1 MDRVKRY
8 QHAIQYVTININF
21 FPVWFVYLSFI
32 FKFETKT
39 NLFYVILFFFLLYI
53 LWLLVLLFLWFQ
65 MAEQRF
71 NKHQFSTVTF
81 LVGMYQT
88 QTTCKAVRKLLILIL
103 WIFYRTVANLFVFFF
118 FLLYLYLSFVSCI
131 FNVAIKRLKQC
142 SVLHQSLI
150 VMFQNGWLQV

>member
-21 FPVWFVYLSFI
+21 FPVWFVYRSFI
-32 FKFETKT
+32 FKS
-39 NLFYVILFFFLLYI
+39 NLFYVILLFFFLLYI

-65 MAEQRF
+65 TAEQRF

-118 FLLYLYLSFVSCI
+118 SFCICICLLYLASLMLPLNDWNSVPYCI
-131 FNVAIKRLKQC
+131 KV
-142 SVLHQSLI
+142 
-150 VMFQNGWLQV
+150 